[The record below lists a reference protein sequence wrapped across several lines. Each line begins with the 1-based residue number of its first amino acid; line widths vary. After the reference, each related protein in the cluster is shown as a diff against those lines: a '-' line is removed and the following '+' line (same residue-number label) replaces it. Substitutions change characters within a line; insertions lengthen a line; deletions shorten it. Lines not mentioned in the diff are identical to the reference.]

1 VVCNFALIDLTSLRS
16 TLFSTRDKLDL
27 SIFLISSKRWI
38 NWVEFTSSMEGFLV
52 AKLSGIMAKDGAE
65 QRNIS
70 TINRTA
76 FWNTIGVF
84 IRLIFNK

>member
-1 VVCNFALIDLTSLRS
+1 
-16 TLFSTRDKLDL
+16 
-27 SIFLISSKRWI
+27 
-38 NWVEFTSSMEGFLV
+38 MEGFLV
-52 AKLSGIMAKDGAE
+52 AKLSGMMAKDGAE